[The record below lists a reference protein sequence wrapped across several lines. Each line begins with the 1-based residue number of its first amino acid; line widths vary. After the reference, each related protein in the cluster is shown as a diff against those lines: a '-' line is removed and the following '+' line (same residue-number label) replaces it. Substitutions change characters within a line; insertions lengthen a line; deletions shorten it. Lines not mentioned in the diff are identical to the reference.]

1 MRKSLFTLACVAAL
15 VVAILL
21 AACSPPRQPGGET
34 STEPATEQ
42 PARSDLAALT
52 AVAAKVPATGASVQ
66 ELIGI
71 EDIRQILGREDI
83 VLSVAT

>member
-1 MRKSLFTLACVAAL
+1 MRKERFTLACMAAL
-15 VVAILL
+15 LMAIVL
-21 AACSPPRQPGGET
+21 AACSPSEQPRSET
-34 STEPATEQ
+34 NAEPAVEQ

-52 AVAAKVPATGASVQ
+52 AVAANVPATGASVQ

-83 VLSVAT
+83 VFAVAT